1 MSTFTLAT
9 LVVHSRSGKLHQ
21 WILIQPR
28 RASSLPVLQAA
39 PSLLTYFT
47 EPRKNT
53 QTPSRGHVSR
63 EAVKE
68 EKKTAAN
75 LLLRHEVKRC
85 NLLLSFVSYRGSCSP
100 GFSWG
105 SLTFPAMFLWLG
117 AHLTPIKPSTCKS
130 TDCSGARWKVCL
142 FSFPSLAPLLQTKTP
157 AFRNLPA
164 VWITAKISILRPW
177 KQLFTC

>member
-1 MSTFTLAT
+1 MFGLRAEKRAFAVWQRRVPEFVTLISSRRGISNFALAT
-9 LVVHSRSGKLHQ
+9 LVVHSRPGKFRQ
-21 WILIQPR
+21 QIIIQPR
-28 RASSLPVLQAA
+28 RASNRPVLQAA

-63 EAVKE
+63 RGCERRK
-68 EKKTAAN
+68 KKTAVN

-105 SLTFPAMFLWLG
+105 SLTFPAMFL
-117 AHLTPIKPSTCKS
+117 
-130 TDCSGARWKVCL
+130 
-142 FSFPSLAPLLQTKTP
+142 
-157 AFRNLPA
+157 
-164 VWITAKISILRPW
+164 
-177 KQLFTC
+177 